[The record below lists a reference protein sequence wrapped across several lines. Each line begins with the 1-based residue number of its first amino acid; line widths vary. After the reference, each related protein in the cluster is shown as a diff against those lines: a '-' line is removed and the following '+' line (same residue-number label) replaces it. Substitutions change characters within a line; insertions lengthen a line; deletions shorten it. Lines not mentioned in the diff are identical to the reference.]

1 MRFKRITALL
11 LAFLA
16 VFVFSACS
24 RFKTKS
30 SQQNA
35 SPSATLSPTASEAP
49 ASKQKEDKAKIDEN
63 GVYDSKDDV
72 ALYIHT
78 YGRLPKNYISKKEAE
93 ALGWQGGSLNE
104 YAPGKCIGGDRFG
117 NYEGLLPKKN
127 GRKYQECDIDTLG
140 KKKRGTKRIIYSN
153 DGLIY
158 YTDDHYES
166 FTLLYGDEQ
175 K

>member
-11 LAFLA
+11 LAILA

-24 RFKTKS
+24 RTKTKFKPQS
-30 SQQNA
+30 A
-35 SPSATLSPTASEAP
+35 SPSVTSSPSSSE
-49 ASKQKEDKAKIDEN
+49 KAEIDEN
-63 GVYDSKDDV
+63 GIYDSKDKV

-78 YGRLPKNYISKKEAE
+78 YGHLPKNYITKKQAE
-93 ALGWQGGSLNE
+93 ALGWQGGSLSD
-104 YAPGKCIGGDRFG
+104 YAPDKCIGGDRFG
-117 NYEGLLPKKN
+117 NYESRLPKAKN
-127 GRKYQECDIDTLG
+127 RTYKECDIDTLG

-158 YTDDHYES
+158 YTDNHYKS
-166 FTLLYGDEQ
+166 FTLLYGDEE